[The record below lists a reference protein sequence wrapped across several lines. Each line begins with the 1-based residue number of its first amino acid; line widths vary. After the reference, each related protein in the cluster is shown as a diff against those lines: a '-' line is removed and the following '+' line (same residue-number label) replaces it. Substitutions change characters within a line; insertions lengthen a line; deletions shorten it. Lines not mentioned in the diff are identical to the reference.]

1 MEIQEQRQGAVTVI
15 KPRGPLC
22 AQDADQF
29 KSLALSVME
38 RSLGRF
44 VVDASDIAYLDSR
57 GLEVLR
63 ETSDKLAD
71 SGRALRLCAA
81 NETVREVLE
90 ITDLSQYFEH
100 FADVGAAIR
109 SFL

>member
-1 MEIQEQRQGAVTVI
+1 MEIQESRQGAVTVI

-29 KSLALSVME
+29 KQLALSVME

-44 VVDASDIAYLDSR
+44 VVDASDVPYLDSR
-57 GLEVLR
+57 GLEVLK
-63 ETSDKLAD
+63 ETTDKLFE

-90 ITDLSQYFEH
+90 VTDLSQHFEH
-100 FADVGAAIR
+100 FSDVSAAVR